1 MTVTRNIWHQKVALL
16 INLPLGVIRLLHPW
30 IRWTKASPSLNPTER
45 GKNIEVLISDTA
57 SSYMWLIQRW
67 SFSCLGWNKYEICH
81 TYFVV
86 LLWNRFC
93 FLCPKSFPFAVVFSL
108 HTAHGHILITSL
120 TVECWNTFFFFFFL
134 WHFHKTEMNNIG
146 LDWACVPPLPWRTC
160 RRFLRLSQAALSL
173 LSLGERAGCQLS
185 LSLSQSI
192 HLHAQ

>member
-16 INLPLGVIRLLHPW
+16 INLPLGVIRLLHPR

-120 TVECWNTFFFFFFL
+120 TVECWNTFFSSSSSGIFIKLKWIISASTGHVCLDCREERVGVFSAFHRLL
-134 WHFHKTEMNNIG
+134 WV
-146 LDWACVPPLPWRTC
+146 CSP
-160 RRFLRLSQAALSL
+160 
-173 LSLGERAGCQLS
+173 
-185 LSLSQSI
+185 
-192 HLHAQ
+192 